1 MILPRNKCYKKFVK
15 HVIDAAK
22 YICSDASANKEDLD
36 IFRAIS
42 ETGNFKVSYN
52 HGSFE
57 DGKNIVFV
65 AEGKVVQDR
74 TNRAPMYA
82 ACDAPNDGV
91 YEFVL
96 LRLVDRKGSYEVKLS
111 LSEWQLICEFINKE
125 IDIIR
130 NDCIRAESKED

>member
-42 ETGNFKVSYN
+42 ETGNFKISYN

-57 DGKNIVFV
+57 GGKNTIFV
-65 AEGKVVQDR
+65 AEGKVIQDR
-74 TNRAPMYA
+74 TNRLPMYA
-82 ACDAPNDGV
+82 VCDAPDDGT

-96 LRLVDRKGSYEVKLS
+96 LRLVDRKGSYEVKFS
-111 LSEWQLICEFINKE
+111 LAEWQLICEYISIE
-125 IDIIR
+125 IDLIK
-130 NDCIRAESKED
+130 NDYIKADEE